1 MTNRKELLAQLPALD
16 PVSRR
21 RFLEAN
27 LNKLAYRL
35 APVGGD
41 LRKWRYETQSS
52 PGHWQGYQQGHTA
65 TVSTCPACWEWRL
78 AQYEGRV

>member
-27 LNKLAYRL
+27 LNKLAYKL

-41 LRKWRYETQSS
+41 LRKWRYETQSA
-52 PGHWQGYQQGHTA
+52 PDHWRNHRNV
-65 TVSTCPACWEWRL
+65 TVSTCLACWEWRL